1 MPTSEQLTTGVD
13 QLLQLINAQGQIS
26 VREAAKR
33 LNVSEQTV
41 EDWAALLEDSGV
53 ITVNYRLA
61 NVYLARKAVTAA
73 ERERIAPVVAA
84 EQKAFTK
91 GGAGLI
97 SYLDRLEGQIEKL
110 DALVQKLDIGK
121 LAGAKFKDIATLA
134 KEKRGVDKQVL
145 EVSQELVG
153 QLQSVFG
160 HLQEEKGRVRELYE
174 ALLAS
179 IVDTGHIMEL
189 ERAEVAALEANEKL
203 MERKLGKMRQ
213 LIDRR
218 IVDLAVR
225 RRALHGGAVER
236 VRRLVT
242 RYNELRRE
250 LADDHRRLRE
260 VVVNYERRNRTLR
273 NTREQLVRQIKA
285 RVKGIELKVPE
296 QVEVLVR
303 QRAHLTD
310 VVNHLFEEEKL
321 IRSRLARLML
331 RGKTAERE
339 SFERVQKEVGKLN
352 DELAELIGRRGKL
365 EKQLKRLSET
375 LK

>member
-1 MPTSEQLTTGVD
+1 VPTSEQLTTGVD